1 MTTLARWHKMK
12 SDEERGGPKEQRRP
26 YLSTLVES
34 LPEAEK
40 WRIQIIR
47 DVAKK
52 VSQIQNA
59 GLGEFKLRD
68 LNDEINK
75 LLREK
80 GHWERRI
87 RQLGGSD
94 YAKHGPRMLDNEGKE
109 IPGTRGYKYFG
120 AAKDLP
126 GVREMFEPE
135 ITGPPRKTRGELMR
149 NVDADYY
156 GYRDDDDGLLEP
168 LEQEAEIIALEKIE
182 AEVKAKLEEKGKILE
197 NVDEV
202 VKESVKNYFIQVPSQ
217 EEIEK
222 KIIEFKKKQLLDM
235 YVSEEISKEEA
246 EAKALLGLG
255 V

>member
-1 MTTLARWHKMK
+1 
-12 SDEERGGPKEQRRP
+12 
-26 YLSTLVES
+26 
-34 LPEAEK
+34 
-40 WRIQIIR
+40 
-47 DVAKK
+47 
-52 VSQIQNA
+52 
-59 GLGEFKLRD
+59 
-68 LNDEINK
+68 
-75 LLREK
+75 
-80 GHWERRI
+80 
-87 RQLGGSD
+87 
-94 YAKHGPRMLDNEGKE
+94 
-109 IPGTRGYKYFG
+109 
-120 AAKDLP
+120 
-126 GVREMFEPE
+126 
-135 ITGPPRKTRGELMR
+135 
-149 NVDADYY
+149 
-156 GYRDDDDGLLEP
+156 